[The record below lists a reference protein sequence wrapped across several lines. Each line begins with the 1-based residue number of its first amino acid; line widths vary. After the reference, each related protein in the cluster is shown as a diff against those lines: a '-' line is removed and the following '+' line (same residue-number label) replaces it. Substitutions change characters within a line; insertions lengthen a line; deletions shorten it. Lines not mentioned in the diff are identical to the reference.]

1 MLTFNKEAV
10 VKKSILYCVVILLF
24 GTARVGAQDG
34 YTERAKK
41 YVTQYYQLAIAEQRN
56 SGVPAA
62 VTLGQG
68 ILETEAGASELMTQA
83 NNHFGIKCKNGWD
96 GETFLHD
103 DDAKQECFKK
113 YKSADES
120 YRDHSYLLKRNPRYS
135 TLFSIPMKDYA
146 SWAAGLKRCGYA
158 TDPQYAKRLVK
169 IIEDFGLQDYTL
181 NAMDSSKSR
190 TELMVASQQTPTPKQ
205 PLMVDKLQDTTIFVL
220 DPKEKVKEKDDEEEE
235 VEEAAT
241 PPVVVPST
249 TQPVAIVDTVTTPR
263 KITPTA
269 DTMVSAEPTAGSIR
283 AIADSARNMIT
294 HNNDTLAIP
303 PPAPAV
309 LDTNGIVKIHGLK
322 AFYAHKD
329 EMLLQYAMQYNI
341 RYPKLLEINDLAD
354 GPIPC
359 NSYIFLEKKPAAGV
373 NARHIVAAGESLWL
387 IAQEEAIQL
396 KRLTALNLMSA
407 DETPEPGTVL
417 QLQFPASKKP
427 DVKVTPTTAHKAN
440 AIVLINQEDKAAA
453 IAKDSADYIPLKN
466 APDTAGIADGFIH
479 NTDTSAIVADKK
491 TKTQHGAKT
500 QPKPKTA
507 ALPIPPAPQPL
518 PEKSDAVVIITPNA
532 PADKNAPTQWVTT
545 DTVKKEIPA
554 PVADE
559 NEEYQKKQE
568 LAGLKSQLDKVVY
581 ADDSKLVA
589 TIQSEQP
596 AQKQDEQPAKDAKFY
611 TVKKGD
617 TAYSIAK
624 KNNITVSQLL
634 KWNDIDTTDIK
645 AGKKL
650 KISN

>member
-1 MLTFNKEAV
+1 MGFNREAV
-10 VKKSILYCVVILLF
+10 VKNRILYCITLLLF
-24 GTARVGAQDG
+24 VTARVGAQEG

-41 YVTQYYQLAIAEQRN
+41 YVNQYYQLAINEQRN

-120 YRDHSYLLKRNPRYS
+120 YRDHSDLLKRNPRYTS
-135 TLFSIPMKDYA
+135 LFSIPMKDYA
-146 SWAAGLKRCGYA
+146 SWAGGLKRCGYA
-158 TDPQYAKRLVK
+158 TDPQYAKRLIK

-181 NAMDSSKSR
+181 NGMDSSR
-190 TELMVASQQTPTPKQ
+190 TSLEMQVARQQTPTLKQ
-205 PLMVDKLQDTTIFVL
+205 PAMVDKMEDTTIFVL
-220 DPKEKVKEKDDEEEE
+220 DKKEKEKEKDDEEEE
-235 VEEAAT
+235 VEEAAI
-241 PPVVVPST
+241 PPVVVPAT
-249 TQPVAIVDTVTTPR
+249 TQPVAVIDTVTNAR
-263 KITPTA
+263 KTLQAP
-269 DTMVSAEPTAGSIR
+269 DTTVSAEPGSIK
-283 AIADSARNMIT
+283 AIADSARNVIFQK
-294 HNNDTLAIP
+294 DTLSVP
-303 PPAPAV
+303 PPAPTV
-309 LDTNGIVKIHGLK
+309 YDTTGIVKVHGLK

-354 GPIPC
+354 GPVPC

-373 NARHIVAAGESLWL
+373 NARHIVADGETLWL

-396 KRLTALNLMSA
+396 KRLTALNLMST
-407 DETPEPGTVL
+407 DETPVPGTVL
-417 QLQFPASKKP
+417 QLQFPAGKKP
-427 DVKVTPTTAHKAN
+427 DVKVTPSAAHKGD
-440 AIVLINQEDKAAA
+440 AIILPG
-453 IAKDSADYIPLKN
+453 KDGKVTGSDDAGDYV
-466 APDTAGIADGFIH
+466 AG
-479 NTDTSAIVADKK
+479 KK
-491 TKTQHGAKT
+491 TNSNDLVDTLTDGMQIDLENSVKPGQEKKS

-507 ALPIPPAPQPL
+507 ALPIPAAPQPL

-532 PADKNAPTQWVTT
+532 PSDKNAPTQWVTA

-554 PVADE
+554 PAPND
-559 NEEYQKKQE
+559 NEEEQKKDD
-568 LAGLKSQLDKVVY
+568 LTGLKSQLDKVVY

-589 TIQSEQP
+589 AVQCEQP
-596 AQKQDEQPAKDAKFY
+596 AQKAPEEQSAKDIKYY

-617 TAYSIAK
+617 TAFSIAK

-634 KWNDIDTTDIK
+634 KWNDIDASDIK